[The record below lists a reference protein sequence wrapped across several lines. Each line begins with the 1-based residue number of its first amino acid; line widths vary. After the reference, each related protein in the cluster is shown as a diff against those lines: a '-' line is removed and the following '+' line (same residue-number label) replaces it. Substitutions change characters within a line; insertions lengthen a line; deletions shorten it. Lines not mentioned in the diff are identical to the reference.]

1 MTNFQKM
8 LIEMHRAASKRQ
20 RERLERLV
28 SSALSEG
35 RLDAVEESEDREFQ
49 GGERQS

>member
-8 LIEMHRAASKRQ
+8 LIEMYRAASKQQ

-28 SSALSEG
+28 SLALSKEK
-35 RLDAVEESEDREFQ
+35 LDAAEESEDLEFQ
-49 GGERQS
+49 DDERR